1 MKKRQFVVFAA
12 MLPLVGAI
20 NAQTPTRMRG
30 VIEAFD
36 GKELAVKMAG
46 DKSAQ
51 VQVDDKAAVVFTQPM
66 GIGEIRPGDFVA
78 VSSMKRDDESLAAF
92 EIRRFPK
99 PSNPGHR
106 PLDGRSDQT
115 MTNATVATMVQ
126 AANGHELTVTYEG
139 GTQKIVVPKNA
150 SISMLVPGERSQLK
164 PGAPVNLTATPTASG
179 GWLARNIQVGPPK

>member
-1 MKKRQFVVFAA
+1 VKKRQCVIFAA
-12 MLPLVGAI
+12 MLSLAGVL

-36 GKELAVKMAG
+36 GKEISVQMTG
-46 DKSAQ
+46 DKSAK
-51 VQVDDKAAVVFTQPM
+51 VQVDDKAAIVFTQP
-66 GIGEIRPGDFVA
+66 IEISEIRAGDFVA

-164 PGAPVNLTATPTASG
+164 SGAPVSLTAIPTASG
-179 GWLARNIQVGPPK
+179 GWLARNIQVGPRK